1 MVSNRQ
7 TGERKGRRLL
17 AMAICSRVVRY
28 CSVCGAIWTII
39 FRRLA
44 AKEHFTV
51 SLGYRPATITDLK
64 FSKLNKHGARPRRL
78 LPEIW
83 NGRLV
88 SLVARRVTR

>member
-1 MVSNRQ
+1 
-7 TGERKGRRLL
+7 
-17 AMAICSRVVRY
+17 MAICSRGGGLAAVRKNPPAARWLVRY
-28 CSVCGAIWTII
+28 CSVRGAVWTTI
-39 FRRLA
+39 FRGLA

-78 LPEIW
+78 LPEIR

>member
-1 MVSNRQ
+1 
-7 TGERKGRRLL
+7 
-17 AMAICSRVVRY
+17 MAICSRGGGLAAVRENPPTGCRVVRY
-28 CSVCGAIWTII
+28 CSVCSAIWTII

-64 FSKLNKHGARPRRL
+64 FSKLNKHGAHPRRL
-78 LPEIW
+78 LPEIR